1 MEVNPLS
8 IILVK
13 SDSKGDRLLFRY
25 PYAADTQN
33 VSSAQN
39 KRRNPYSMIIV
50 EDLLQNPV
58 PQTSNINKGQ
68 LTGFADEVLSTLF
81 AVKQELC
88 NKKFELKVNDVRF
101 VGHPTL
107 LQSKGAREDC
117 TSHIL
122 VNIVFAL
129 HAQAS
134 HSIVKCYYDLS
145 KRLGTAIKLEEQRVA
160 YLSEETKI
168 MIAAHD
174 ELAASMDTTLSSSP
188 FDLILKRS
196 SLAQSLKTT
205 FDDVS
210 NTGLVNLQINR
221 YLTVNFCLP
230 QKAHQ
235 FHKPGII
242 VEPESIEK
250 CLKSLRPYHG
260 MLLLVD
266 PIELMDCVGQ
276 ENSNALVKLIQ
287 MYSPLKSL
295 QALAADT
302 ELPLQQVSQLVG
314 HMVYWAKATIIYPLC
329 ENNIYVIASD
339 APLYINSP
347 LVEKFSEQF
356 PGTCLLEVIS
366 EFSLGTCVAHK
377 LSPLQHPSQHSQFV
391 QMLVWMLQHHLLVQL
406 HTYIQ
411 FMIPQIGPED
421 ISPIVNGRETTPED
435 HIIGSVMS
443 ASSLPVPV
451 PTNNKNLTNGGSVH
465 FNGEPVFNSHG
476 SDLALS
482 SRSHSHSHSNLSDDL
497 TALPS
502 YSHKSSASIPP
513 STSFASTEN
522 EISFVSVDEKND
534 DLFMEFTDSE
544 REYIMKIPA
553 ASNHQDL
560 AMLARLRK
568 KGYFQGE
575 HHLEDIM
582 YNENLQRSQILQLLD
597 KFRDVLITFRT
608 EDPVIS
614 VLYSQEKM

>member
-25 PYAADTQN
+25 PYVADIQN

-81 AVKQELC
+81 AVKPELC

-117 TSHIL
+117 ASHIL

-145 KRLGTAIKLEEQRVA
+145 KRLGTAIKHEEQRVA

-174 ELAASMDTTLSSSP
+174 ELAANIDTTLSSSP

-196 SLAQSLKTT
+196 TLAQSLKTT

-266 PIELMDCVGQ
+266 HIELMDCVGQ
-276 ENSNALVKLIQ
+276 ENTNALIKMIQ

-302 ELPLQQVSQLVG
+302 EMPLQQVYQLVG

-329 ENNIYVIASD
+329 ENNVYVIASD

-411 FMIPQIGPED
+411 FMVPQIGPED
-421 ISPIVNGRETTPED
+421 ISPWLMAER
-435 HIIGSVMS
+435 
-443 ASSLPVPV
+443 LLL
-451 PTNNKNLTNGGSVH
+451 KNIHS
-465 FNGEPVFNSHG
+465 FNGDPMFNSHG

-482 SRSHSHSHSNLSDDL
+482 SRSHSHSHFNLSDDL

-553 ASNHQDL
+553 SSNHQDL
-560 AMLARLRK
+560 ALLARLRK

-575 HHLEDIM
+575 HHLEEIM

-614 VLYSQEKM
+614 ILYSQE